1 MNAALYMLLFL
12 THIDMSRSKA
22 KLATIHDLQCQ
33 VSNCTLTKRDLEFI
47 VRGLRTLDKS
57 KFTEREVKEHESLT
71 LYFSHLT
78 YGK

>member
-1 MNAALYMLLFL
+1 
-12 THIDMSRSKA
+12 MSRSKA
-22 KLATIHDLQCQ
+22 KFATIHDLQGHI
-33 VSNCTLTKRDLEFI
+33 SDCTLTKRDLEFI

-57 KFTEREVKEHESLT
+57 TFTERELKEHELLT